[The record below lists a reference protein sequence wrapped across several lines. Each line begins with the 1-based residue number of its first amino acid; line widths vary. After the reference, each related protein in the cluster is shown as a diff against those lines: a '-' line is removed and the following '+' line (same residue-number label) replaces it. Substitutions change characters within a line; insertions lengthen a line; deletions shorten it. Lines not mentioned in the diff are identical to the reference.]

1 MSTVNVAVF
10 ADGDWIVALCLE
22 LDVAT
27 QGATEEEA
35 IANLYEAL
43 TLQFISPSS
52 SAPQP
57 SPPPPAGCRLL
68 TVSLPSD
75 SGVNRHQQ

>member
-27 QGATEEEA
+27 QGTTEEEA
-35 IANLYEAL
+35 IANLREAL
-43 TLQFISPSS
+43 TLQFIAPSS
-52 SAPQP
+52 SPEPAPAPP
-57 SPPPPAGCRLL
+57 SGSRLL
-68 TVSLPSD
+68 TLSLPTGAGS
-75 SGVNRHQQ
+75 SQS

>member
-10 ADGDWIVALCLE
+10 DDGDWIVALCLE

-35 IANLYEAL
+35 IANLHEAL
-43 TLQFISPSS
+43 TLQFVAPSS
-52 SAPQP
+52 SPEPAPAPP
-57 SPPPPAGCRLL
+57 SASRLL
-68 TVSLPSD
+68 TVSLPA
-75 SGVNRHQQ
+75 GIGNHQS